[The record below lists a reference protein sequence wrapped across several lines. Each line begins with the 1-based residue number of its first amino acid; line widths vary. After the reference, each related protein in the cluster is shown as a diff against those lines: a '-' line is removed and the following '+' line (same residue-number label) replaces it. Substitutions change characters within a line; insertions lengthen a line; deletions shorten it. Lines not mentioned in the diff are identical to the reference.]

1 MGPIYKLAFIGKTE
15 TTQKTNK
22 NEYKQNNMKK
32 NKSKPIVL
40 LAIALLFTVGLR
52 AQSIH
57 FNYTDGTNASY
68 NLEDVRKITF
78 DADLMNLHLWDGT
91 VYAWNVST
99 IGYYEYDES
108 SLNVQ
113 EWLNNANELDVAIFP
128 NPTCTNLNVL
138 YNLPKEDII
147 TISLY
152 DMEGKLVLDKNLGKL
167 SSGEH
172 QETLDLTSIPQGT
185 YVCRISG
192 QKNTITK
199 TVIKN

>member
-1 MGPIYKLAFIGKTE
+1 MTKNTCPPFGVKSLPIA
-15 TTQKTNK
+15 
-22 NEYKQNNMKK
+22 
-32 NKSKPIVL
+32 L
-40 LAIALLFTVGLR
+40 LGIALLFTVGLR

-99 IGYYEYDES
+99 IGHYQYDES

-113 EWLNNANELDVAIFP
+113 EWLSKVNAWEVVIFP
-128 NPTCTNLNVL
+128 NPTSTTLNVR
-138 YNLPKEDII
+138 YNLPKEDEL
-147 TISLY
+147 TIALF
-152 DMEGKLVLDKNLGKL
+152 DMQGKLILQKNLGKQV
-167 SSGEH
+167 SGEH
-172 QETLDLTSIPQGT
+172 QETIDLTSIPQGT

-192 QKNTITK
+192 QQNMITK
-199 TVIKN
+199 TVIKH

>member
-1 MGPIYKLAFIGKTE
+1 MT
-15 TTQKTNK
+15 K
-22 NEYKQNNMKK
+22 NTCPPFGV
-32 NKSKPIVL
+32 KSKPIAL
-40 LAIALLFTVGLR
+40 LGLALLFTIGLR

-57 FNYTDGTNASY
+57 FNYTDSTNASY

-78 DADLMNLHLWDGT
+78 DADLMNLHLWDGS

-99 IGYYEYDES
+99 IGYYQYDES

-113 EWLNNANELDVAIFP
+113 EWLNNANAWEVNVYP
-128 NPTCTNLNVL
+128 NPTSTSLMVRF
-138 YNLPKEDII
+138 NLPQTDEVSIG
-147 TISLY
+147 LY
-152 DMEGKLVLDKNLGKL
+152 DMQGKLILTKHIGKKV
-167 SSGEH
+167 SGEY

-192 QKNTITK
+192 QQNSITK

>member
-1 MGPIYKLAFIGKTE
+1 MKNVKPPFGVKSLPIALLG
-15 TTQKTNK
+15 
-22 NEYKQNNMKK
+22 
-32 NKSKPIVL
+32 IVL
-40 LAIALLFTVGLR
+40 LFTFGLR

-99 IGYYEYDES
+99 IGHYQYDES

-113 EWLNNANELDVAIFP
+113 EWINNANAWELVIFP
-128 NPTCTNLNVL
+128 NPTSTTLNVR
-138 YNLPKEDII
+138 YNLPKEDEL
-147 TISLY
+147 TIALF
-152 DMEGKLVLDKNLGKL
+152 DMQGKLILQKNLGKQV
-167 SSGEH
+167 SGEH

-192 QKNTITK
+192 QQNMITK
-199 TVIKN
+199 TVIKH

>member
-1 MGPIYKLAFIGKTE
+1 MT
-15 TTQKTNK
+15 K
-22 NEYKQNNMKK
+22 NTCLPLGV
-32 NKSKPIVL
+32 KSKPITL

-57 FNYTDGTNASY
+57 FNYTDGTNAAY

-78 DADLMNLHLWDGT
+78 DADVMNLHLWDGT
-91 VYAWNVST
+91 VYALNVST

-138 YNLPKEDII
+138 YNLPKEDE
-147 TISLY
+147 ISIALY
-152 DMEGKLVLDKNLGKL
+152 DLQGKLILEKNMGNKI
-167 SSGEH
+167 SGEH
-172 QETLDLTSIPQGT
+172 QETLDLQDLPQGT
-185 YVCRISG
+185 YVCRITGKQNS
-192 QKNTITK
+192 ITK
-199 TVIKN
+199 QVIKQ

>member
-1 MGPIYKLAFIGKTE
+1 MAVYISRTLVMI
-15 TTQKTNK
+15 TT
-22 NEYKQNNMKK
+22 
-32 NKSKPIVL
+32 S
-40 LAIALLFTVGLR
+40 LLFGSMSF

-57 FNYTDGTNASY
+57 FNYTDGTSAAY

-99 IGYYEYDES
+99 IGHYQYDES

-113 EWLNNANELDVAIFP
+113 EWLNKVNAWEVVIFP
-128 NPTCTNLNVL
+128 NPTSTNLNVR
-138 YNLPKEDII
+138 YNLTKEDEI
-147 TISLY
+147 TIALF
-152 DMEGKLVLDKNLGKL
+152 DMQGKLILQKNFGKQV
-167 SSGEH
+167 SGEH

-192 QKNTITK
+192 QQNTITK